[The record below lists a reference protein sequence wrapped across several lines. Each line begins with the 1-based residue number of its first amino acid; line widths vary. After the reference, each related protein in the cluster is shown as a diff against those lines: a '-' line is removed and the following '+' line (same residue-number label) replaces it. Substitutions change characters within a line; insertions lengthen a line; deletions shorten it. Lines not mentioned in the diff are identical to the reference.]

1 MIDRFDFEQNILRC
15 WNITDDINTL
25 YKRVMDDDISKDDI
39 ANVLCGIITLYNLK
53 FDETFKQFEELVRN
67 KEIV

>member
-53 FDETFKQFEELVRN
+53 FDETFKQNRF
-67 KEIV
+67 